1 MEVCFYRYET
11 ESLQMQIVPYDAL
24 AGYSDVV
31 VSFKQAGKRAQLDID
46 TADLVISEDTGTIT
60 VNLSQEQTALF
71 AAGEILV
78 QVNIL
83 FEDSER
89 DATAQAKIGVL
100 DNLYEQVMT

>member
-1 MEVCFYRYET
+1 
-11 ESLQMQIVPYDAL
+11 MQIIPYDAL

-31 VSFKQAGKRAQLDID
+31 ASFKQAGKNIQLDID
-46 TADLVISEDTGTIT
+46 TADLVINEDTGTIT
-60 VNLSQEQTALF
+60 VNLTQEQTGMF
-71 AAGEILV
+71 TAGEVIV

-100 DNLYEQVMT
+100 DNLYGQVMS